1 VAILLGRDQAPSDG
15 AVQITVPDKAAA
27 VIDNLRAAGITLT
40 YDADTQTLRTSDSSI
55 AAVTVGQDS

>member
-1 VAILLGRDQAPSDG
+1 M
-15 AVQITVPDKAAA
+15 
-27 VIDNLRAAGITLT
+27 IDNLRAAGITLT